1 MYKSIT
7 ITITI
12 TITSKIGAKI
22 PLSSASSQDPQVSEW
37 LSTRAGTAAPA
48 DKQHQQLTNFSMKD
62 HEDNCDDDGDDD
74 EDDDDED
81 DDDEDDGNDYNA
93 DP

>member
-1 MYKSIT
+1 MYKS
-7 ITITI
+7 ITI

-48 DKQHQQLTNFSMKD
+48 DKHHQQLTNFSMKD

>member
-22 PLSSASSQDPQVSEW
+22 PLSSASSQEPQVSEW

-48 DKQHQQLTNFSMKD
+48 DKHHQQLTNFSMKD

>member
-1 MYKSIT
+1 MYKS
-7 ITITI
+7 ITI

-48 DKQHQQLTNFSMKD
+48 DKHHQQLTNFSMKD

-93 DP
+93 VP

>member
-1 MYKSIT
+1 M
-7 ITITI
+7 
-12 TITSKIGAKI
+12 
-22 PLSSASSQDPQVSEW
+22 
-37 LSTRAGTAAPA
+37 RAGTAAPA
-48 DKQHQQLTNFSMKD
+48 DKHHQQLTNFSMKD